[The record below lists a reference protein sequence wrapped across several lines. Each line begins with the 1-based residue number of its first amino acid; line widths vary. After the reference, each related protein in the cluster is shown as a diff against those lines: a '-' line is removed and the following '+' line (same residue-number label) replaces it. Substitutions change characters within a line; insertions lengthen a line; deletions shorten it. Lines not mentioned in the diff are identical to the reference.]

1 LSKTKTTKKNKPFE
15 LVNIYEEE
23 AIKPFLLK
31 SHNPNYELHYIDIP
45 FRMLIIG
52 SSGSGKTLT
61 LYNIL
66 RIFSG
71 TFQNIHI
78 IAKSIDEPIY
88 KYIEDRFK
96 KINEHPK
103 AKSKLNVNVLEG
115 MNSLPDLASFNKDEQ
130 SLVVLDDL
138 VLEKNQSKIEEY
150 YIRCRKLNVSVIY
163 ISQSY
168 YAIPKIIRQNVSYL
182 IVKQVS
188 SSKNLKLIANE
199 YSLGLDSKQLNQ
211 VYNFC
216 TREKSDF
223 MLIDID
229 HKDIRF
235 RKNFTFVIDINEL
248 QNKSGLF
255 NAFKFK

>member
-31 SHNPNYELHYIDIP
+31 SHNPNYELHYIDVP

-52 SSGSGKTLT
+52 SSGSGKTLLT
-61 LYNIL
+61 LYNLL

-88 KYIEDRFK
+88 KYIDDKFK
-96 KINEHPK
+96 KLNEHPK
-103 AKSKLNVNVLEG
+103 AKNKFNVQVLEG
-115 MNSLPDLASFNKDEQ
+115 INSLPDLVSFNKEEE

-138 VLEKNQSKIEEY
+138 VLEKYQAKIEEY
-150 YIRCRKLNVSVIY
+150 YIRCRKLNVSIIY

-168 YAIPKIIRQNVSYL
+168 FAIPKIIRQNVSY
-182 IVKQVS
+182 IIIKQVS
-188 SSKNLKLIANE
+188 SSRNLKLIANE
-199 YSLGLDSKQLNQ
+199 YSLGLESKQLKK
-211 VYNFC
+211 VYDYC
-216 TREKSDF
+216 TQKKSDF
-223 MLIDID
+223 MLIDVD
-229 HKDIRF
+229 HKDMRF
-235 RKNFTFVIDINEL
+235 RKNFTFCIDIDTL
-248 QNKSGLF
+248 QKEN
-255 NAFKFK
+255 